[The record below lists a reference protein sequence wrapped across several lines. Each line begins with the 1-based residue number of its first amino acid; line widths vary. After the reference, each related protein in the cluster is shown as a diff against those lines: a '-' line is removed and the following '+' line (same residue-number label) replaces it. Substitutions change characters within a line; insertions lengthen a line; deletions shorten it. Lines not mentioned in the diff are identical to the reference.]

1 MKKRT
6 YLVMV
11 AIFFFTC
18 SALTII
24 EGIKV
29 HDRIS
34 LSDFVTPLRPDVY
47 LVSLGIGM
55 AFVTILFII
64 TNIFSKKDQIIMR
77 SVMLTNI
84 RQDPTVIIAIG
95 IFIIYVLLTDW
106 IGYIISS
113 ILFYFVFLRWIGKY
127 SYFMTIVISIFI
139 SFCSHI
145 IFVWGF
151 EMPLPEGII
160 EKMLFGG

>member
-6 YLVMV
+6 YLVIV
-11 AIFFFTC
+11 AIFFFLC

-34 LSDFVTPLRPDVY
+34 LSDYVTPLRPDVY

-55 AFVTILFII
+55 AFVTILFLIV
-64 TNIFSKKDQIIMR
+64 NIFFKKDQIIM
-77 SVMLTNI
+77 SSAMSI
-84 RQDPTVIIAIG
+84 KDPTVIIAIG

-106 IGYIISS
+106 IGFTLSS
-113 ILFYFVFLRWIGKY
+113 IIFYFVFLRWIGKY
-127 SYFMTIVISIFI
+127 SYLMAIIISVFV
-139 SFCSHI
+139 SFCSYVV
-145 IFVWGF
+145 FVMGF
-151 EMPLPEGII
+151 DMDLPKGII
-160 EKMLFGG
+160 EKMLFGS